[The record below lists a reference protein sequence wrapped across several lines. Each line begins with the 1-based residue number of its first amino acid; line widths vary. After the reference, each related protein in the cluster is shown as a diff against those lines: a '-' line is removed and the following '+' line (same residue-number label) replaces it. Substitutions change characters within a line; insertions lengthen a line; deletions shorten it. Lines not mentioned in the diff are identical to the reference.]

1 MVTMDPLLSQLS
13 LSHVTRDFGPP
24 TVQRARGLERGVRIS
39 ERSVSLGRYV
49 AMGTVEGSRRY
60 QTMVVLSEHA
70 SGVKISGTCSC
81 PVAHQCKHAVAMCF
95 VLMAEQGP
103 AVLAT
108 RRPDVW
114 ADPLEEMLR
123 EFAALGS
130 GSGARKRQ
138 DAAAAMALRFE
149 LDPTRSRY
157 GGPLALTLRPLRVG
171 KTGRWVKA
179 GATWADVNS
188 YSAGV
193 LDDAQK
199 AALET
204 VVVALD
210 GPGAAAQSRSIEGAT
225 PRIWAALERAAEAG
239 VQFLGDEGLRSVV
252 LAAERASV
260 VLTVEGKDGAA
271 GEEGDADG
279 GAGTTGASVGLGVE
293 LDGRVFDGG
302 ELIPVGRRAH
312 GALLLIPAEHAAGDT
327 EAHLFDGVLVRF
339 ERPLTDRLSYML
351 RAARSVSVPGEGRA
365 KLVDELLPRLA
376 RHVPVVAEDP
386 AWRAN
391 IPEPPALVAVVR
403 WNGFGAAQ
411 LAFAFAHSTPH
422 GEELTSLRAG
432 VAGPFADP
440 FSDVQPVPE
449 RGAAERARSALAFLG
464 AEPLGEDELSAG
476 PAGESK
482 GWPTDGAGTRQP
494 SGTGAG
500 TSAEAAPASGSD
512 IHGAHARPAAV
523 ARSAQE
529 EAEALEAFAPGPQ
542 ARALLELDR
551 LGKPRAVVH
560 SFDGPR
566 LIQLQR
572 RLLPELREQIGVRE
586 IGAPPELR
594 ELSGDPEI
602 TFELAGEAPGGVDW
616 LDLAVS
622 IVVDGE
628 SVPLS
633 EVIGAFTAGEEHVLL
648 PSGAYVGAQHPV
660 LARLAQMVH
669 AAREVRRGQRDPNA
683 VRVSAGD
690 VALWDDVDEL
700 GLVNPGAE
708 RWLRAARALRPGGE
722 LPRVEPLG
730 VVTELRDYQREGLD
744 WLHFLHANGLGGV
757 LADDMGLGKTLQV
770 LSLISS
776 ARAGGSAP
784 FLVVAPTSVVGAW
797 KRQAA
802 QHTPHLTV
810 RTIQATRRRR
820 GTSLA
825 QELDG
830 ADVLVTSYTLL
841 RSEAEEYAQLT
852 LGGLIL
858 DEAQAIKN
866 AASKTFQAV
875 RGLAAPFALAVTGT
889 PVENR
894 IGELWPLL
902 AVVAP
907 GLYPTQESFTRL
919 VVTPVERHQ
928 DEVAMERLRTRVRP
942 FLLRRT
948 KALVASALPP
958 KQEEVL
964 PVTLGKAHRH
974 FYDVLLQRER
984 QEVLGLVE
992 DLDSNR
998 VAVFAALTRLRLAS
1012 LHAGLVDPEQ
1022 EDVESAKLEELI
1034 PRLTQLAQEGHRA
1047 LVFSQFTSFLGR
1059 IRTAVE
1065 AAGLEAVY
1073 LDGSTR
1079 DRAAVLDSFTEG
1091 SAPVFLISLKAGG
1104 VGLTLTE
1111 ADYVFIMDPWWNPAV
1126 EAQAVDRAH
1135 RIGQERPVMVY
1146 RLVAQETIEEKVMAL
1161 KEAKA
1166 ELFDAVM
1173 GAAQATPTA
1182 LGEAELRELFS

>member
-1 MVTMDPLLSQLS
+1 MNPLLSRLS
-13 LSHVTRDFGPP
+13 LTHLTRDFGPP
-24 TVQRARGLERGVRIS
+24 TVQRARGLERGVRITERAVS
-39 ERSVSLGRYV
+39 EGRYV
-49 AMGTVEGSRRY
+49 AMGTVEGTHRY
-60 QTMVVLSEHA
+60 QTMVVLTEHA
-70 SGVKISGTCSC
+70 SGVKVAGTCSC
-81 PVAHQCKHAVAMCF
+81 PVAHQCKHAVAMCL
-95 VLMAEQGP
+95 VLMTEQGP
-103 AVLAT
+103 AVIAT
-108 RRPDVW
+108 RRPDLW

-123 EFAALGS
+123 EFASLAPGR
-130 GSGARKRQ
+130 GRKAQQAPAR
-138 DAAAAMALRFE
+138 MGLRFE
-149 LDPTRSRY
+149 LDPTPSRY
-157 GGPLALTLRPLRVG
+157 GGPLGLTLRPMRIG

-179 GATWADVNS
+179 GAAWSDVNAYGS
-188 YSAGV
+188 GV

-210 GPGAAAQSRSIEGAT
+210 GPGAAGQERAIEGAT

-239 VQFLGDEGLRSVV
+239 VEFLADEGLVSVE
-252 LAAERASV
+252 LAAGRASV
-260 VLTVEGKDGAA
+260 VLTVDDAAPRDAGPRDAAA
-271 GEEGDADG
+271 GDGVAPLPLDAGSANAGAVEAAG
-279 GAGTTGASVGLGVE
+279 GTGGPSETGASVALGVD
-293 LDGRVFDGG
+293 LDGAVFSGR

-312 GALLLIPAEHAAGDT
+312 GALLLTPAYPSVEPGASAVYRGT
-327 EAHLFDGVLVRF
+327 LVRF
-339 ERPLTDRLSYML
+339 ERPLSDRLSYML
-351 RAARSVSVPGEGRA
+351 RTARTVPVPAEGRE
-365 KLVDELLPRLA
+365 KLVGELLPQLA
-376 RHVPVVAEDP
+376 QHVPVVAADP
-386 AWRAN
+386 AWRAH
-391 IPEPPALVAVVR
+391 IPEPPALVAVLR
-403 WNGFGAAQ
+403 WNGFEPAELG
-411 LAFAFAHSTPH
+411 FGFEYSTPD
-422 GEELTSLRAG
+422 
-432 VAGPFADP
+432 GPT
-440 FSDVQPVPE
+440 VV
-449 RGAAERARSALAFLG
+449 
-464 AEPLGEDELSAG
+464 PLGPALPGTPG
-476 PAGESK
+476 PHRA
-482 GWPTDGAGTRQP
+482 PQD
-494 SGTGAG
+494 
-500 TSAEAAPASGSD
+500 EAA
-512 IHGAHARPAAV
+512 
-523 ARSAQE
+523 
-529 EAEALEAFAPGPQ
+529 ALEAFVAGPQ

-551 LGKPRAVVH
+551 QGKPRAVGP
-560 SFDGPR
+560 SFAGPR
-566 LIQLQR
+566 LIQLKQ
-572 RLLPELREQIGVRE
+572 RLLPELREQLMVRE
-586 IGAPPELR
+586 AGPAPELR

-602 TFELAGEAPGGVDW
+602 SFELAAEAPGGVDW
-616 LDLAVS
+616 LDLAVT
-622 IVVDGE
+622 ILVDGE
-628 SVPLS
+628 GVPLA

-648 PSGAYVGAQHPV
+648 PSGGYVSAQHPALER
-660 LARLAQMVH
+660 LARMVQ
-669 AAREVRRGQRDPNA
+669 AARELRRGQRDPNA

-708 RWLRAARALRPGGE
+708 RWLQAARALRPGGE
-722 LPRVEPLG
+722 LPRVEPVG
-730 VVTELRDYQREGLD
+730 IATELRDYQREGLD
-744 WLHFLHANGLGGV
+744 WLHFLHANGLGGI

-776 ARAGGSAP
+776 ARAGGSGP

-802 QHTPHLTV
+802 PPAPGLTV
-810 RTIQATRRRR
+810 RAIQAPRKRR
-820 GTSLA
+820 GSTLA
-825 QELDG
+825 QELAG

-841 RSEAEEYAQLT
+841 RSEAEGYAELG

-907 GLYPTQESFTRL
+907 GLYPTQESFARL

-928 DEVAMERLRTRVRP
+928 DEAAMERLRSRVRP

-958 KQEEVL
+958 KQEEIL
-964 PVTLGKAHRH
+964 PVTLGKGHRH
-974 FYDVLLQRER
+974 FYDALLQRER

-1012 LHAGLVDPEQ
+1012 LHAALVDPEM

-1065 AAGLEAVY
+1065 ASGLEAVY

-1091 SAPVFLISLKAGG
+1091 KAPVFLISLKAGG

-1166 ELFDAVM
+1166 ELFDSVM

-1182 LGEAELRELFS
+1182 LGAAELRELFG